1 LFVSI
6 AYPGTSFCGIS
17 ETLYIIME
25 FDIGIDAMGAIMGAI
40 IGTMPCAGAYA
51 QQRQSATIRQ
61 QTFIMSKLWEFE

>member
-1 LFVSI
+1 
-6 AYPGTSFCGIS
+6 
-17 ETLYIIME
+17 ME